1 MNEQKATHQALQESC
16 TPKDRSRRYWLA
28 CFGGVILPLLGA
40 CKDDPPGPPKPP
52 YGRAL
57 DVTQANTVVEFDV
70 RIEADKK
77 NPLSR
82 YDVVL
87 EVFEKTPKEKGPLP
101 ELSNAHFKVSIGSLS
116 PSAEV
121 IVQREVK
128 GNKEPDGVVGK
139 SGFSRSD
146 TEKTDLMSMS
156 SHLIHEHTLGP
167 GTYRIRCE
175 NLLPMAALEGRLVK
189 VAIETKHYPK

>member
-1 MNEQKATHQALQESC
+1 
-16 TPKDRSRRYWLA
+16 
-28 CFGGVILPLLGA
+28 
-40 CKDDPPGPPKPP
+40 
-52 YGRAL
+52 L

-87 EVFEKTPKEKGPLP
+87 EVFKKDPKERVPDSVFYP
-101 ELSNAHFKVSIGSLS
+101 SNAHFKVSIGSLS

-156 SHLIHEHTLGP
+156 SYLIHEHTLGP

-175 NLLPMAALEGRLVK
+175 NLLPLTALEGRLVK